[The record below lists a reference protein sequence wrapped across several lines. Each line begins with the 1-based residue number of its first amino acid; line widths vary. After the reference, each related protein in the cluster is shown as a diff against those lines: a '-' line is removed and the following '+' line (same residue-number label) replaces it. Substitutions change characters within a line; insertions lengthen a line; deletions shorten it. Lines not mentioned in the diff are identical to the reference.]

1 MNSYKLISIETVSLP
16 CWLPLEE
23 AGLPASER
31 PTIKCP
37 LPARLPEMAPERSQR
52 GPEGLSACLLSGAIR
67 HLRGDFSRRLRKHE
81 LAPSRDQA
89 LPLLRDPRHRPSCDF
104 HWMQS
109 VSRPLR
115 RPEDAEQKTRE
126 PLGLKSLP
134 GLCPLSPCSEG
145 TLSPGSGAGRL
156 LQRRVEGSLSST
168 RGSEGSPWVYKP
180 SPSHAVTASSIGP
193 HTRVTGYGRGRAS
206 V

>member
-1 MNSYKLISIETVSLP
+1 MNGPQLSVP
-16 CWLPLEE
+16 CPPGCQRWLPSAASAVQRGCQHACFLERSDICVGIFLGVLE
-23 AGLPASER
+23 NMSSPHPATRRCPCYEIPDIGLPAIF
-31 PTIKCP
+31 TGC
-37 LPARLPEMAPERSQR
+37 
-52 GPEGLSACLLSGAIR
+52 
-67 HLRGDFSRRLRKHE
+67 
-81 LAPSRDQA
+81 
-89 LPLLRDPRHRPSCDF
+89 
-104 HWMQS
+104 S
-109 VSRPLR
+109 VSRPFR

-134 GLCPLSPCSEG
+134 GPCPSSPCSEG
-145 TLSPGSGAGRL
+145 TLSPGSGAGRF

-168 RGSEGSPWVYKP
+168 RGSEGPPWVYKP